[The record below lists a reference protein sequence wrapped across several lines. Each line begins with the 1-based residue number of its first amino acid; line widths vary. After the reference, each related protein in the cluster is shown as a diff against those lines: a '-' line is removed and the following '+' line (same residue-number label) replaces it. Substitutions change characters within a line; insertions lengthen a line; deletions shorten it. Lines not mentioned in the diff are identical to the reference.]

1 MPIAI
6 QSVNCDCSILRLQSS
21 DLYVFELSF
30 SQALHSGFLKRLL
43 TNSPVLVP
51 SGKETVTT
59 INLDTID
66 SFTLKEV
73 LRYIELLD
81 QYASGIDLDRAD
93 KLMTQFLNQQRSEAA
108 WEKILA
114 AADFLEI

>member
-6 QSVNCDCSILRLQSS
+6 QSVNCDYAILRLQSS
-21 DLYVFELSF
+21 DLYFFDVSF

-43 TNSPVLVP
+43 TYSPVLVP
-51 SGKETVTT
+51 SGKEAVMT

-73 LRYIELLD
+73 VRYIELLD
-81 QYASGIDLDRAD
+81 QYTSGIDLDRAD
-93 KLMTQFLNQQRSEAA
+93 KLMSQFLHQQRSEGA
-108 WEKILA
+108 WEKILT